1 MDDTFILVETMD
13 DVDRTKKDE
22 WFVDMHGR
30 DDQS

>member
-1 MDDTFILVETMD
+1 MDETFILVETMD

-22 WFVDMHGR
+22 WFVDMPGR